1 MTIFE
6 QTLQWAKEQ
15 QLLIQQGE
23 DYIDFQVN
31 GQAGSWMSRVKA
43 LEEDGM
49 VLVIC
54 AYPFRVA
61 NGKRAEAALALDDIT
76 RELKLGTFY
85 IDEEDGQINFRLGQ
99 FLWPVDEA
107 ETNRRLR
114 NLIMLAV
121 SVADTY
127 YQKILA
133 LAVEG

>member
-61 NGKRAEAALALDDIT
+61 KEKRAEAALALDDIT
-76 RELKLGTFY
+76 RELKLGAFY

-107 ETNRRLR
+107 ETNQRLR
-114 NLIMLAV
+114 NMIMLAV
-121 SVADTY
+121 SVTDTY

>member
-31 GQAGSWMSRVKA
+31 GQAGSFLSRVKA

-49 VLVIC
+49 VFVIC

-61 NGKRAEAALALDDIT
+61 KEKRAEAALALDDIT
-76 RELKLGTFY
+76 RELKLGAFY
-85 IDEEDGQINFRLGQ
+85 INEEDGQINFRLGQ

-107 ETNRRLR
+107 ETNQRLR
-114 NLIMLAV
+114 NMIMLAV

>member
-31 GQAGSWMSRVKA
+31 GQAGSFLSRVKA

-61 NGKRAEAALALDDIT
+61 KEKRAEAALALDDIT
-76 RELKLGTFY
+76 RELKLGAFY

-107 ETNRRLR
+107 ETNQRLR
-114 NLIMLAV
+114 NMIMLAV

>member
-49 VLVIC
+49 VFVIC

>member
-23 DYIDFQVN
+23 DCIDFQVN
-31 GQAGSWMSRVKA
+31 GQAGSFLSRVKA

-49 VLVIC
+49 VFVIC

-61 NGKRAEAALALDDIT
+61 KEKRAEAALALDDIT
-76 RELKLGTFY
+76 RELKLGVFY

-107 ETNRRLR
+107 ETNQRLR
-114 NLIMLAV
+114 NMIMLAV
-121 SVADTY
+121 SVTDTY

>member
-31 GQAGSWMSRVKA
+31 GQAGSFLSRVKA

-49 VLVIC
+49 VFVIC

-61 NGKRAEAALALDDIT
+61 KEKRAEAALALDDIT
-76 RELKLGTFY
+76 RELKLGAFY

-107 ETNRRLR
+107 ETNQRLR
-114 NLIMLAV
+114 NMIMLAV

>member
-31 GQAGSWMSRVKA
+31 GQAGSFLSRVKA

-61 NGKRAEAALALDDIT
+61 KEKRAEAALALDDIT
-76 RELKLGTFY
+76 RELKLGAFY

-107 ETNRRLR
+107 ETNQRLR
-114 NLIMLAV
+114 NMIMLAV
-121 SVADTY
+121 SVTDTY